1 MSNNNGKSNKFPA
14 ETDKILVDHKM
25 SILTSSYYTSSS
37 EEVSVDDELCRKPLK
52 EDRLRINTSDEP
64 SVRLFIY

>member
-1 MSNNNGKSNKFPA
+1 
-14 ETDKILVDHKM
+14 M